1 MKELLQEYEAL
12 RRSRD
17 DAEKTSAECKER
29 MTQLEEQILEELTNN
44 GLQNTTSETGMK
56 FFKKKERWVSAKEGI
71 EKAEMIRVLA
81 NDPHFADLVNPQVNA
96 MSLRARYQEVL
107 DSGEALNPETER
119 VLKVV
124 ETTKLGTRK

>member
-1 MKELLQEYEAL
+1 MKELLQEYETL

-17 DAEKTSAECKER
+17 EAEKTSAECKER
-29 MTQLEEQILEELTNN
+29 MTQLEEQILEALIAN
-44 GLQNTTSETGMK
+44 GQQNTTSEGGMK
-56 FFKKKERWVSAKEGI
+56 FFRKKEVWVSAKEGV

-81 NDPHFADLVNPQVNA
+81 NDPHFADLVNPRVNA
-96 MSLRARYQEVL
+96 MSLRARYLEVP